1 MAQQEYFGTDLAK
14 PCKKTDTMLSVFF
27 ILPCIDKLF
36 FMIIIQ
42 SMATEVIEK
51 ENIMEILLRARPRVY
66 FKIGELVEVV
76 VLAKQGVKLYVDL
89 SGHSTGIVYG
99 KEYLNARD
107 LIKGLKVGDKVNV
120 KIVDLENEDGFVDV
134 SLKEAGSE
142 MAWKE
147 TKELKK
153 SQEPISLKVLEANKG
168 GLVME
173 WRGIKGF
180 LPASQLKAS
189 HYPKVEGG
197 EKEKIFEELKKL
209 VGQTLTVTILD
220 FDSKENKLIFSE
232 KGTESEEL
240 KRIVEKYKVGDVVE
254 GEITGVVDFG
264 VFIKIEEGLEGLAHI
279 SELDWGLVESPAA
292 IFKVGEK
299 TKAKIITV
307 DGDKISLSVKA
318 LKPDPWEANKEKY
331 KKGDIIEG
339 RVARINKFGALVILP
354 TGIYGLAH
362 ISEFGTEK
370 KMRDALETG
379 QIYVFQIVNY
389 RPENKKMS
397 FSFLGKPG
405 EPYLNQPK
413 TEEAKTEEV
422 KKEEK

>member
-1 MAQQEYFGTDLAK
+1 
-14 PCKKTDTMLSVFF
+14 
-27 ILPCIDKLF
+27 
-36 FMIIIQ
+36 
-42 SMATEVIEK
+42 
-51 ENIMEILLRARPRVY
+51 METLLKARPRAY
-66 FKIGELVEVV
+66 FKVGELVECA
-76 VLAKQGVKLYVDL
+76 VLVKQGAKLYVDL
-89 SGHSTGIVYG
+89 SGCSTGIVYG

-107 LIKGLKVGDKVNV
+107 LIKSLKAGDKINV
-120 KIVDLENEDGFVDV
+120 KIVDLENSDGFVEV

-142 MAWKE
+142 MIWKE
-147 TKELKK
+147 TKELQK
-153 SQEPISLKVLEANKG
+153 SQETISLKVLEANKG

-173 WRGIKGF
+173 WHGVKGF
-180 LPASQLKAS
+180 LPASQLKAG

-209 VGQTLTVTILD
+209 IGQSIAVTILD
-220 FDSKENKLIFSE
+220 FDPKDNKLIFSE

-240 KRIVEKYKVGDVVE
+240 KRIVEKYKIGDVID

-299 TKAKIITV
+299 TKAKIIAV

-318 LKPDPWEANKEKY
+318 LKPDPWEVTKEKY
-331 KKGDIIEG
+331 KKGDIAEG
-339 RVARINKFGALVILP
+339 KVARINKFGALVILP

-370 KMRDALETG
+370 KMREVLEVG
-379 QIYVFQIVNY
+379 QTYVFQLVNY

-413 TEEAKTEEV
+413 TEEAKAEEA